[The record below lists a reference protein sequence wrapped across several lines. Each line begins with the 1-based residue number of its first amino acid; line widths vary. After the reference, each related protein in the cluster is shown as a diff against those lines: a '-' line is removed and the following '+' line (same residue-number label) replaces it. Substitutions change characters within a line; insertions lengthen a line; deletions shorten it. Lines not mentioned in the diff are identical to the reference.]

1 MSANKFRLLAIGI
14 VMLGAASSAF
24 ACGDDKKEANTSA
37 AVASA
42 EKAEKADACCA
53 KGAKG
58 AKASSASLASSGCAA
73 KSSKSA
79 SAVLA
84 STAGGDH
91 CASGAKS
98 AALAGGDCSY
108 GETTVT
114 MAGACPAKNEA
125 DYAFYVAGAE
135 CRGTG
140 TAAAKAIKSVK
151 GVASVT
157 VDYEKHMVYVCAD
170 GKTAS
175 KKAIEKSLKTAGYE
189 EVKFVNA
196 SKQNCQKSH
205 GKVEA

>member
-1 MSANKFRLLAIGI
+1 MSTNKFRLLAIGI
-14 VMLGAASSAF
+14 VLLGTASSAF
-24 ACGDDKKEANTSA
+24 ACGDDKKESNTSA
-37 AVASA
+37 SVAST
-42 EKAEKADACCA
+42 EKASDAKACCA
-53 KGAKG
+53 KGAN
-58 AKASSASLASSGCAA
+58 
-73 KSSKSA
+73 KSA
-79 SAVLA
+79 SMASKDCSSAKSASSSVVLT

-98 AALAGGDCSY
+98 AVAGGECTY

-114 MAGACPAKNEA
+114 MAGTCPAKNEA
-125 DYAFYVAGAE
+125 DYSFYVAGAE

-140 TAAAKAIKSVK
+140 TAAARAIKSVK

-157 VDYEKHMVYVCAD
+157 VDYENHMVYVCAD
-170 GKTAS
+170 SKAAS
-175 KKAIEKSLKTAGYE
+175 KKAIEKSLKTAGYD

>member
-1 MSANKFRLLAIGI
+1 VDVSANKFRLLAIGI
-14 VMLGAASSAF
+14 LMLGAASSAF
-24 ACGDDKKEANTSA
+24 ACGDDKKEASNTSA
-37 AVASA
+37 TVASA
-42 EKAEKADACCA
+42 TKAADAKGCCA
-53 KGAKG
+53 KGAK
-58 AKASSASLASSGCAA
+58 AASATVASKDCAA
-73 KSSKSA
+73 KSGSS
-79 SAVLA
+79 SVVLT

-91 CASGAKS
+91 CMSGSKSAVASG
-98 AALAGGDCSY
+98 DCTY
-108 GETTVT
+108 GTSSVT
-114 MAGACPAKNEA
+114 MAGACPTKNEA

-157 VDYEKHMVYVCAD
+157 VDYENHMVYVCAD
-170 GKTAS
+170 GKAAS